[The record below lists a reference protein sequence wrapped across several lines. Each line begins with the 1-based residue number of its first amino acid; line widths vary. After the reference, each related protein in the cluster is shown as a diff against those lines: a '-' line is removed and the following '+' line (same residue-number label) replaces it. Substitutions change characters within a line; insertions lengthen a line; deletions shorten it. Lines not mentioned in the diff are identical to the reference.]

1 MTGVSNPQGS
11 KQLDPGSLLDL
22 FRLQHVFCSE
32 RRQAAETKGK
42 HEKISSKNWVWY
54 MEMVDLTTKK
64 WYCGSKL
71 GNLSLSLHK
80 YDIYIYIYVYI

>member
-1 MTGVSNPQGS
+1 
-11 KQLDPGSLLDL
+11 
-22 FRLQHVFCSE
+22 
-32 RRQAAETKGK
+32 
-42 HEKISSKNWVWY
+42 

-80 YDIYIYIYVYI
+80 YDIYIYICIYVYVYIYIDIYILCNQKEFLVCLKMVYTPIYVSFSR